1 MENNRVFLYL
11 QVIFGS
17 VLFALGLYFFI
28 TPSGLNSGG
37 IIGFAQLFDYFYSIF
52 R

>member
-17 VLFALGLYFFI
+17 VLFALGL
-28 TPSGLNSGG
+28 GLS
-37 IIGFAQLFDYFYSIF
+37 
-52 R
+52 RKVCK